1 MILSEKSFSSLKIS
15 LIIILCGAAIIFFWL
30 RFVKESPEKIAR
42 KYPSETG
49 WMMVCDTEEH
59 TLTVFMQSED
69 AAPGEWKPIVYNTF
83 PCSTGRAIMENG
95 KYETC
100 TPKGAT
106 YIRWKQKTHLFREFK
121 SWYNCWMKGGKF
133 AIHSVLYDR
142 DESIA
147 SQKVDG
153 RLGVDSSS
161 GCIRVDLKVAKWIYR
176 TLPVNTPLVVY

>member
-1 MILSEKSFSSLKIS
+1 MIMSEKSFSSLKIS

-83 PCSTGRAIMENG
+83 NGING
-95 KYETC
+95 KIFDVVLQDN
-100 TPKGAT
+100 GIAT
-106 YIRWKQKTHLFREFK
+106 IVQAINHSARYIL
-121 SWYNCWMKGGKF
+121 
-133 AIHSVLYDR
+133 
-142 DESIA
+142 
-147 SQKVDG
+147 
-153 RLGVDSSS
+153 S
-161 GCIRVDLKVAKWIYR
+161 G
-176 TLPVNTPLVVY
+176 T